1 VPRDK
6 GIPEKLN
13 AAVQKEICDSLEL
26 AIPEKCAAEAAGV
39 DEMTFHS
46 WMRKGAEGTEPYK
59 SFRDAVMC
67 SRARAIKNLTLRAL
81 RGEKGSREALFFL
94 ERRFRQYYGSHLMIG
109 GIPEGE
115 QTRLEHNLKLAEKIR
130 SDPAAVKKL
139 HAVLLEVI
147 EETSGQR
154 PQLKP

>member
-6 GIPEKLN
+6 GTPEKLN

-26 AIPEKCAAEAAGV
+26 ALPEKCAAEAAGV

-46 WMRKGAEGTEPYK
+46 WMRKGADGTEPYK
-59 SFRDAVMC
+59 SFHDAVMRSC
-67 SRARAIKNLTLRAL
+67 AKAIKNLTLRAL

-94 ERRFRQYYGSHLMIG
+94 ERRFRQYYGSHVMIG
-109 GIPEGE
+109 GVPEGE
-115 QTRLEHNLKLAEKIR
+115 RTQLQHDLKIAEKIR
-130 SDPAAVKKL
+130 STPGAVKKL

-147 EETSGQR
+147 EESSGRR
-154 PQLKP
+154 PQPKP